1 MWELD
6 DIVRAV
12 KGTVMRAEAR
22 SFSGISTDSRT
33 MQDGDLFV
41 PLKGP
46 SFDGH
51 LFISEALKKPGA
63 GALCERGRQ
72 ETCTAPGTIIL
83 VDDGTEAL
91 LDLARFRRRQLRGKC
106 LAITGSNGKTTTKEL
121 LVRMMEASFSVIFNE
136 KNFNNQIGVSKTIC
150 AVTSR
155 PDYLIFE
162 LGSNHRGEIRTLA
175 ALVEPDASLITNI
188 NASHL
193 EGLGDLDGVL
203 AEKVSLFEMTREQG
217 PLFINVDDPCLSP
230 CASAFST
237 THTIFTYGLEKG
249 ADFVLDLERDAGL
262 SGFDIILSLQGEHV
276 KTTTRLLGRH
286 NLYNILAASAL
297 AFTQGVTTKAIGDAV
312 AGFAPYTGRF
322 RNMASSR
329 GFTVIDD
336 TYNAN
341 PASMYWALSTLQALP
356 CAGKRIAILGEMKEL
371 GEQKD
376 HFHRELGRF
385 LKESALSLILLL
397 GDEMRVVFDEVS
409 NGRAKFFERKGDL
422 IEYALRDTGPE
433 DIVLVKGSRALK
445 MDEIVEA
452 LA

>member
-6 DIVRAV
+6 DIVKAV

-33 MQDGDLFV
+33 MHDGDLFV

-83 VDDGTEAL
+83 VDDGTVAL

-121 LVRMMEASFSVIFNE
+121 LVRMMETSFSVIFNE
-136 KNFNNQIGVSKTIC
+136 KNFNNQIGVSKTIL

-175 ALVEPDASLITNI
+175 ALVEPDVSLITNI

-193 EGLGDLDGVL
+193 EGLGDLEGVL

-230 CASAFST
+230 YASAFST
-237 THTIFTYGLEKG
+237 THTVFTYGLQKG

-262 SGFDIILSLQGEHV
+262 SGFDIILSL
-276 KTTTRLLGRH
+276 R
-286 NLYNILAASAL
+286 
-297 AFTQGVTTKAIGDAV
+297 
-312 AGFAPYTGRF
+312 GRF
-322 RNMASSR
+322 RSMASSR

-341 PASMYWALSTLQALP
+341 PASMHWALSTLQALP
-356 CAGKRIAILGEMKEL
+356 CTGKRIAILGEMKEL
-371 GEQKD
+371 GEKKG
-376 HFHRELGRF
+376 HYHRELGRF

-409 NGRAKFFERKGDL
+409 NGRAKFFERKEDL
-422 IEYALRDTGPE
+422 IEYALRGTGPE